1 MAEAELK
8 STLSFPV
15 ILLIT
20 INSIMGT
27 GIFFLPALGA
37 KIAGPASIISWVLL
51 AIISIYIA
59 MCFGEL
65 ASMFPKSGGV
75 YEFCKQAYGSFTSF
89 IVGWM
94 TLVAGNITIAML
106 IVGAVRY
113 LNPAMPDIFKVII
126 SLCFILAFNYMAF
139 SGMETSAVMLVAF
152 AIITL
157 GSLFGLI
164 IPGLSSV
171 ETSNL
176 TPFFPFAFPT
186 IFIAIFFIAETF
198 FGWETATF
206 LAEETKNPR
215 EVIPKA
221 LVYGTIIIAI
231 LCLLF
236 VVTSLGVIPWQEFAV
251 SEAPLTDLSF
261 VHYGETGKN
270 IFTILVYLSIIG
282 SVAGWVVSA
291 PRLILALAKDK
302 LFLSQCAR
310 IHPKNKTPHI
320 AILFQTILTS
330 ILVVV
335 GAGSYETLLEILLP
349 MVLIIYSLTLLSVV
363 VLRFKKPYIER
374 PFRLPFGKSGP
385 IIIVLIMIS
394 LISYWL
400 FHSEGAFHILKIGLS
415 FIVFGIPIY
424 FLLLFYYD
432 PDAISRINNFFAYF
446 NLLLENFLLPKSVRK
461 HILLMFKDLEKKHV
475 LDYGSGV
482 GTLTLHLAE
491 AVGPEGKVYAT
502 DLSKKNIKI
511 LEKRL
516 KKKNY
521 EHVHLIHDEHHV
533 SRIHP
538 DVECVDLIFSVGM
551 LGYMQNIKRI
561 LSDMSDLLPD
571 NGRVLFVEYVDFFRV
586 LPNLDWLDSNERI
599 ESLFRSVGFS
609 VRVIR
614 KKGLL
619 WNYVFVYGIKS
630 EKNVPFI

>member
-1 MAEAELK
+1 
-8 STLSFPV
+8 
-15 ILLIT
+15 
-20 INSIMGT
+20 
-27 GIFFLPALGA
+27 
-37 KIAGPASIISWVLL
+37 
-51 AIISIYIA
+51 
-59 MCFGEL
+59 
-65 ASMFPKSGGV
+65 
-75 YEFCKQAYGSFTSF
+75 
-89 IVGWM
+89 
-94 TLVAGNITIAML
+94 
-106 IVGAVRY
+106 
-113 LNPAMPDIFKVII
+113 
-126 SLCFILAFNYMAF
+126 
-139 SGMETSAVMLVAF
+139 
-152 AIITL
+152 
-157 GSLFGLI
+157 
-164 IPGLSSV
+164 
-171 ETSNL
+171 
-176 TPFFPFAFPT
+176 
-186 IFIAIFFIAETF
+186 
-198 FGWETATF
+198 
-206 LAEETKNPR
+206 
-215 EVIPKA
+215 
-221 LVYGTIIIAI
+221 
-231 LCLLF
+231 
-236 VVTSLGVIPWQEFAV
+236 
-251 SEAPLTDLSF
+251 
-261 VHYGETGKN
+261 
-270 IFTILVYLSIIG
+270 
-282 SVAGWVVSA
+282 
-291 PRLILALAKDK
+291 
-302 LFLSQCAR
+302 
-310 IHPKNKTPHI
+310 
-320 AILFQTILTS
+320 
-330 ILVVV
+330 
-335 GAGSYETLLEILLP
+335 
-349 MVLIIYSLTLLSVV
+349 
-363 VLRFKKPYIER
+363 
-374 PFRLPFGKSGP
+374 
-385 IIIVLIMIS
+385 LIMIS